1 MYNIFFKHI
10 SFPMRLVNVTPNV
23 FVYRELYGSFLTVSF
38 AKTRGLS
45 RRSSRNNSYRD
56 SLRCYSCNRVGHFS
70 RSCKEVNYGYRR

>member
-1 MYNIFFKHI
+1 M
-10 SFPMRLVNVTPNV
+10 SG
-23 FVYRELYGSFLTVSF
+23 YRELYGSFLTVSF

-45 RRSSRNNSYRD
+45 RRSSRTNSYRD